1 VLESLRLR
9 LALWY
14 AGAFAVLLAGFAAA
28 VYLFFARTTL
38 SQVDAYLAET
48 ADAVQS
54 VVAGEQAK
62 GQPDSATVARVI
74 QEFRFRDIGIAIY
87 DPGTGAVVAANTAP
101 ARPGA
106 LPDSDAIAPL
116 TFAELTRTQP
126 EAGDQAPEFNTVA
139 TAAGH
144 QRVHLSPLPLGRQGL
159 VLAITQSLRGPRRIL
174 REVRDAFLVAIPLGL
189 LLATVGGYLLART
202 SLRPLVAMSGT
213 AERIGATTLHER
225 LPVANPRD
233 ELGRLATVF
242 NGLLGRLDRSFEQQ
256 RQFMADASHELR
268 SPVAVISGEAELA
281 LARRDRAAGDYRD
294 ALTTIHGEARRVTRL
309 VEDLFLLARA
319 GAGDQPLV
327 LSELYLDELAGECV
341 RAMKALASQRSIDLR
356 YIPADGEL
364 PFRGDEALLR
374 RLLVN
379 LLDNAIKYTP
389 VDGAVRIVAARCGPV
404 YRVTV
409 SDSGF
414 GIPVEARARIFERFY
429 RAREDPN
436 DRDGAGLGLPIARW
450 IAEVHGGRVELTR
463 SDEQGSTFTVELPG
477 TT

>member
-1 VLESLRLR
+1 VLESLRAR

-14 AGAFAVLLAGFAAA
+14 ACAFALLLAGFAAA

-38 SQVDAYLAET
+38 SQVDAYLSET
-48 ADAVQS
+48 ADAVES

-62 GQPDSATVARVI
+62 GRPDSATVARI
-74 QEFRFRDIGIAIY
+74 IREFRFRDIGVALY
-87 DPGTGAVVAANTAP
+87 DPATGAVVAANTAP
-101 ARPGA
+101 AHPGA
-106 LPDSDAIAPL
+106 VPDSDATAPL
-116 TFAELTRTQP
+116 TYAELTRGPRAEREELFEFTTVP
-126 EAGDQAPEFNTVA
+126 TPAGDE
-139 TAAGH
+139 
-144 QRVHLSPLPLGRQGL
+144 RVHLSPLPLGPQGL
-159 VLAITQSLRGPRRIL
+159 VLAVTRSLRGHRRIL
-174 REVRDAFLVAIPLGL
+174 REVRNAFLVAIPLGL
-189 LLATVGGYLLART
+189 LLATIGGYLLARA
-202 SLRPLVAMSGT
+202 SLRPLVAMSGS

-281 LARRDRAAGDYRD
+281 LARRERPTEEYRD
-294 ALTTIHGEARRVTRL
+294 ALTTIHGEARRVTRI

-327 LSELYLDELAGECV
+327 LSELYLDELAAECV
-341 RAMKALASQRSIDLR
+341 RAMQALAAQRRIDLR
-356 YIPADGEL
+356 DVPADGEM

-389 VDGAVRIVAARCGPV
+389 AGGQVRIAAARCGPV
-404 YRVTV
+404 YRLTV
-409 SDSGF
+409 SDSGL
-414 GIPVEARARIFERFY
+414 GIPAEAQGRIFERFY
-429 RAREDPN
+429 RARDDPN

-450 IAEVHGGRVELTR
+450 IAEVHGGRLALTR
-463 SDEQGSTFTVELPG
+463 SDEQGTTFTVELPG
-477 TT
+477 SG

>member
-1 VLESLRLR
+1 VLESLRTR

-14 AGAFAVLLAGFAAA
+14 AGAFALLLAGFAAA

-48 ADAVQS
+48 ADAVES

-62 GQPDSATVARVI
+62 GRPDSATEARVVR
-74 QEFRFRDIGIAIY
+74 EFRFRDIGVVLY
-87 DPGTGAVVAANTAP
+87 DPATGAVVAANTAP
-101 ARPGA
+101 THPGA
-106 LPDSDAIAPL
+106 VPDSDLAAPL
-116 TFAELTRTQP
+116 RYAELTRGRRV
-126 EAGDQAPEFNTVA
+126 ESNELPEFTTIA
-139 TAAGH
+139 TAGGDE
-144 QRVHLSPLPLGRQGL
+144 RVHLVELPLGPEGL
-159 VLAITQSLRGPRRIL
+159 VLAVTRSLRGQHRIL

-189 LLATVGGYLLART
+189 LLATIGGYLLART

-281 LARRDRAAGDYRD
+281 LARRDREAEEYRD

-327 LSELYLDELAGECV
+327 LSELYLDELAGECA
-341 RAMKALASQRSIDLR
+341 RAMQTLASQRRIDLR
-356 YIPADGEL
+356 YVPADGEM

-389 VDGAVRIVAARCGPV
+389 AGGEVRIAPERYGAA

-409 SDSGF
+409 SDSGL
-414 GIPVEARARIFERFY
+414 GIPVEAQARIFERFY
-429 RAREDPN
+429 RARATT

-450 IAEVHGGRVELTR
+450 IAEVHGGRLELTKT
-463 SDEQGSTFTVELPG
+463 DERGSVFAVELPG
-477 TT
+477 SG